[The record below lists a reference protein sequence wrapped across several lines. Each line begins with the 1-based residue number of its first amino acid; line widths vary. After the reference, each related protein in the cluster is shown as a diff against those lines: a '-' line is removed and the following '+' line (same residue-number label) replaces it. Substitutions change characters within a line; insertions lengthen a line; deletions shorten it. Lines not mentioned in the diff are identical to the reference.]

1 MKENMIKVVKI
12 EVGQPPVV
20 KKIENTLDGLQKEV
34 EGNIECVYLDD
45 GCLAIINEEGKLNGM
60 DPNRRL
66 ENDII
71 CGPFFICG
79 DDGENFGSLSEE
91 QIAKYSQKFADIPT
105 FTGQEP
111 ELEPR
116 ATIVGFDFLGGM

>member
-20 KKIENTLDGLQKEV
+20 KEIENTLDGLQNEV
-34 EGNIECVYLDD
+34 DGNIECVYLDD
-45 GCLAIINEEGKLNGM
+45 GCIAVINEEGKINGM
-60 DPNRRL
+60 EPNRRMGA
-66 ENDII
+66 DII

-79 DDGENFGSLSEE
+79 DDGENFGSLSNE
-91 QIAKYSQKFADIPT
+91 QIAKYSQQFAGIPQ
-105 FTGQEP
+105 FTGKEP

-116 ATIVGFDFLGGM
+116 CEVIGFDFFGGM

>member
-20 KKIENTLDGLQKEV
+20 KEIENTLDGLQKEV

-45 GCLAIINEEGKLNGM
+45 DCIAVINEEGKLNGM
-60 DPNRRL
+60 EPNRRL
-66 ENDII
+66 GADII

-79 DDGENFGSLSEE
+79 DDGENFGSLSKE
-91 QIAKYSQKFADIPT
+91 QIEKNSQHFAETPQ
-105 FTGQEP
+105 FTGKEP

-116 ATIVGFDFLGGM
+116 CEVIGFNFWGGM